1 MRALCTRSVLAGWLP
16 DWIVVRSLGRSAGQ
30 VRGYSWVA
38 MEGLF
43 GLFQEGLDEVKA
55 DGGLVNVREDHGG
68 EVRFFS

>member
-1 MRALCTRSVLAGWLP
+1 M
-16 DWIVVRSLGRSAGQ
+16 VRILGRSAGQ